1 MPLIIPED
9 QSPTEQPKQKM
20 KDFRPFFRMALNGW
34 AAGRGGGHYAR
45 EKATF
50 ASSTGRSS

>member
-1 MPLIIPED
+1 MPLIIPEN

-34 AAGRGGGHYAR
+34 AAGRGGGLC
-45 EKATF
+45 
-50 ASSTGRSS
+50 